1 MTQESL
7 TAKTIPAHLPTAG
20 SGQIAPL
27 ANIGVMEQALQ
38 RLSARSIS
46 DPGMI
51 VVSGPSGYGKSV
63 AAAWAKARHRAYYLQ
78 LDDFVTKKSMLLAMC
93 RALGLEANGQSPRGT
108 TAELA
113 DLVGAQLNGSRRT
126 LIIDEFDFA
135 IERGL
140 VMSVFSIYEK
150 SRASIILIGEEALPG
165 KLKRWEKFDG
175 RVLDTLYAE
184 AVGLD
189 DARTLARHKY
199 PALGFADDL
208 LAHLVEIAAGSV
220 RRVNNNLGLIHNEA
234 LGLGWD
240 RVDLATW
247 QHYSHSSAAAPALQL
262 PDVKRRA
269 R

>member
-1 MTQESL
+1 MQQNPQPGKPLS
-7 TAKTIPAHLPTAG
+7 AGPTAG
-20 SGQIAPL
+20 AGQIAPL
-27 ANIGVMEQALQ
+27 ANIGIMEQALQ
-38 RLSARSIS
+38 RLSTRSPS
-46 DPGMI
+46 DPGMM

-63 AAAWAKARHRAYYLQ
+63 AAAWAKARHRAYYVQ
-78 LDDFVTKKSMLLAMC
+78 LDDFITKKSLLISLC
-93 RALGLEANGQSPRGT
+93 KALGLETNGSAPRGT

-135 IERGL
+135 VEKGL

-150 SRASIILIGEEALPG
+150 SKASIVLIGEEALPG

-189 DARTLARHKY
+189 DARTLASHKY
-199 PALGFADDL
+199 PGFAFGDDL
-208 LAHLVEIAAGSV
+208 LAHLVEIAKGSV
-220 RRVNNNLGLIHNEA
+220 RRVNNNLGIIHDEA

-240 RVDLATW
+240 GCDLASW
-247 QHYSHSSAAAPALQL
+247 GDRPLQL
-262 PDVKRRA
+262 PDVKRRV